1 MHLWKLPLEILDS
14 ILSDLDRHTDLI
26 ALALAAKEL
35 FRIVVP
41 RHSEYRVLRIRHR
54 FPRLWAHLARRADL
68 SRNIREIHIC
78 QKNDQ
83 AIIEHYPAAS
93 VSSAMPEGMLDPWNE
108 EKERVH
114 NFLVAMG
121 YMEQL
126 KTFQWDFR
134 YDVGSLYMSSEQEL
148 QLLGSL
154 SKIASIER
162 LVLAGDLQ
170 CLSPSVKNLQFQS
183 VWNMPN
189 LQDLTLMGNVW
200 SSPAALPS
208 LKYVLKQSSQLKRLQ
223 IPIEAIGICDFV
235 IPTLRQLSL
244 FLQSGT
250 TSNLI
255 KQWNGFLENHPLLE
269 DLWCNPSS
277 TMVLPRNGLTKLKRL
292 SIERNFLDS
301 FQDSEKVPES
311 IECLQYTSF
320 RFNTGVVPPSR
331 CNFEKLKKLY
341 LLTVKAE
348 DELYA
353 IAASCPALTWLHI
366 HECVK
371 FELDVWLDFL
381 SSFPDLEVFR
391 GPGIWISV
399 EDDNNMMH
407 IAIMKLVQR
416 CMKLR
421 ELDHRSV
428 HGKRGKHRN
437 IVISKTQMD
446 DGLHVGYE
454 VQRPRT
460 RDRIYFMDDAFT

>member
-1 MHLWKLPLEILDS
+1 
-14 ILSDLDRHTDLI
+14 
-26 ALALAAKEL
+26 
-35 FRIVVP
+35 
-41 RHSEYRVLRIRHR
+41 
-54 FPRLWAHLARRADL
+54 
-68 SRNIREIHIC
+68 
-78 QKNDQ
+78 
-83 AIIEHYPAAS
+83 
-93 VSSAMPEGMLDPWNE
+93 
-108 EKERVH
+108 
-114 NFLVAMG
+114 
-121 YMEQL
+121 
-126 KTFQWDFR
+126 
-134 YDVGSLYMSSEQEL
+134 
-148 QLLGSL
+148 
-154 SKIASIER
+154 
-162 LVLAGDLQ
+162 
-170 CLSPSVKNLQFQS
+170 
-183 VWNMPN
+183 
-189 LQDLTLMGNVW
+189 MGNVW

-208 LKYVLKQSSQLKRLQ
+208 LKYVLKQSSQLKVGFKRNLADPDFYFSIQRLQ

-371 FELDVWLDFL
+371 FELVSEFVSLD
-381 SSFPDLEVFR
+381 
-391 GPGIWISV
+391 
-399 EDDNNMMH
+399 NH
-407 IAIMKLVQR
+407 I
-416 CMKLR
+416 
-421 ELDHRSV
+421 
-428 HGKRGKHRN
+428 
-437 IVISKTQMD
+437 
-446 DGLHVGYE
+446 
-454 VQRPRT
+454 
-460 RDRIYFMDDAFT
+460 